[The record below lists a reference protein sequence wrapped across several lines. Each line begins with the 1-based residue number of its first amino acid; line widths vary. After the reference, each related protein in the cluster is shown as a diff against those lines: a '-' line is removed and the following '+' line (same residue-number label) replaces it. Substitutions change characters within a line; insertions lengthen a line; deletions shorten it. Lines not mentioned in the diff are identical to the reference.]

1 MQAIIYY
8 IRQLQRLSGV
18 KLYLNLLGMVISGLL
33 ESSAILLLVPMLGM
47 AGIQLGGTGAG
58 YSIPMLGFLSE
69 LPQTTAL
76 GIVLGGYVFIV
87 LCQNLISRFVA
98 VRNVEIQQSYSRQL
112 RYDVYSA
119 LLQSEWAFFLK
130 KRTSDLINVMTTE
143 MARVLAGISCFLQF
157 LTSLLFTLV
166 QIGFAFWLSPKM
178 TLSVLVCAVLLSLF
192 SRRFIRKAK
201 RLGSRSSQLGQMYL
215 AGITDQLNGI
225 KDIKSNNLEHSRLEW
240 LHGFTAEVKNEQ
252 LDYTRLR
259 SNSQLLYKMSSTLL
273 IAAFIFVSFRF
284 LHAEGPAFLLV
295 ILVFARLWPTF
306 AALQSLMEQLASVL
320 PSFKQLQALQ
330 EECLQAA
337 EDGAEGESAKQ
348 VAPMALK
355 QSLKPGT

>member
-76 GIVLGGYVFIV
+76 GIVLGGYVVIV

-119 LLQSEWAFFLK
+119 LLRSEWAFFLK
-130 KRTSDLINVMTTE
+130 NAPR
-143 MARVLAGISCFLQF
+143 
-157 LTSLLFTLV
+157 
-166 QIGFAFWLSPKM
+166 
-178 TLSVLVCAVLLSLF
+178 TLS
-192 SRRFIRKAK
+192 
-201 RLGSRSSQLGQMYL
+201 
-215 AGITDQLNGI
+215 T
-225 KDIKSNNLEHSRLEW
+225 
-240 LHGFTAEVKNEQ
+240 
-252 LDYTRLR
+252 
-259 SNSQLLYKMSSTLL
+259 
-273 IAAFIFVSFRF
+273 
-284 LHAEGPAFLLV
+284 
-295 ILVFARLWPTF
+295 
-306 AALQSLMEQLASVL
+306 
-320 PSFKQLQALQ
+320 
-330 EECLQAA
+330 
-337 EDGAEGESAKQ
+337 
-348 VAPMALK
+348 
-355 QSLKPGT
+355 